1 MISGQKIST
10 SLPNLL
16 NDCPR
21 MRKIF
26 NHLCSRIIVL
36 DKSDNG
42 HNDYLIASNSFGVD
56 VVKSNKK
63 FGSLTKEFPKT
74 DVIRDDDV
82 ISGLIVN
89 IPFATEKTFD
99 VCMDANGP
107 SVIMGVLPIENIYF
121 ELRKK
126 EVFVRFI
133 TEITKENVWNIV
145 NNY

>member
-26 NHLCSRIIVL
+26 NYLCSRFIVL

-42 HNDYLIASNSFGVD
+42 HNNSLIASNSFGVD

-63 FGSLTKEFPKT
+63 FG
-74 DVIRDDDV
+74 
-82 ISGLIVN
+82 
-89 IPFATEKTFD
+89 
-99 VCMDANGP
+99 
-107 SVIMGVLPIENIYF
+107 
-121 ELRKK
+121 
-126 EVFVRFI
+126 
-133 TEITKENVWNIV
+133 
-145 NNY
+145 